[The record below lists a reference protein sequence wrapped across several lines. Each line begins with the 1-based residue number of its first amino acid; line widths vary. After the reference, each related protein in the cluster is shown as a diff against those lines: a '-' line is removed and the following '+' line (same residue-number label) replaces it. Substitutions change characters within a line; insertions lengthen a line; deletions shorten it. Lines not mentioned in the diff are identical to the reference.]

1 MLQLTITRVQEDV
14 DDEGPRRR
22 PGAGGAFVRALG
34 SLDALFIGFGA
45 MIGFGWS
52 TLTGGWIDSAGTVG
66 ALLAMICGGIPMA
79 LVGLVYS
86 ELVAAMPQTGASTTT
101 SCAAWAP
108 EPR

>member
-45 MIGFGWS
+45 MIGFGWI

-66 ALLAMICGGIPMA
+66 ALLAMICGGIPMS